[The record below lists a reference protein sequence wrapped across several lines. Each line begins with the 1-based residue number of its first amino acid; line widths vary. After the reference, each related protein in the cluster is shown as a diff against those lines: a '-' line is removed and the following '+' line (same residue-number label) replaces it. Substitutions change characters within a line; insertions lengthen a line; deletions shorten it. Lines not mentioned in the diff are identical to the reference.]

1 MLKIVGCVNHRVG
14 ATINIHG
21 AHGPW
26 TRSYLRDRFGWQISA
41 EEMILALHVCF
52 KVERFAI
59 VRPFQTARNKIE
71 TVSGERR
78 RRATSRRGKPDLWMI
93 AIVNLARISDRLTVR

>member
-1 MLKIVGCVNHRVG
+1 MLEIVGRVHHRVG
-14 ATINIHG
+14 GGVNIHG
-21 AHGPW
+21 AHGPG
-26 TRSYLRDRFGWQISA
+26 TRSDLRDRFGWQVNT
-41 EEMILALHVCF
+41 EEMILALHASF
-52 KVERFAI
+52 KVERFTI